1 MFKFRNDTRFI
12 EYPQAYAGQY
22 SIKIEQKVED
32 KSEEQVIKKWLAIG
46 YISKSFC
53 KEENKYIY
61 TATDSLGNQIY
72 ANLKDLHILKKEFRN
87 NGKQL
92 AEIAQMTRLAKINQ
106 LKKTEQKATPQ
117 RNSDIKKLRENK
129 EEKLRKQEV
138 LKQEQKAKYTKIENE
153 MDAKNTQKNK
163 DNKQDKSEKLSD
175 EHNQENTKSDSKNV
189 TPENQEADTT
199 TNRMDELN
207 EIREQN
213 NDKEQDLEMDR

>member
-12 EYPQAYAGQY
+12 EYPQASAGQY

-32 KSEEQVIKKWLAIG
+32 KSEEQVVKKWLAIG
-46 YISKSFC
+46 YISKSFN

-61 TATDSLGNQIY
+61 TATDSAGNPIFQDIKELHV
-72 ANLKDLHILKKEFRN
+72 LKQEFRI

-92 AEIAQMTRLAKINQ
+92 AQNAQIVHLAKINQ
-106 LKKTEQKATPQ
+106 LHKTETKGIPQ

-129 EEKLRKQEV
+129 EEKQRKQQS

-153 MDAKNTQKNK
+153 MDTKNTQKNK
-163 DNKQDKSEKLSD
+163 DNKQDYSEKISED
-175 EHNQENTKSDSKNV
+175 QNQESDTASS
-189 TPENQEADTT
+189 
-199 TNRMDELN
+199 RMDELN
-207 EIREQN
+207 EIRELN